1 MQRSFTSYG
10 VGLSS
15 SLRERPSKAQA
26 EEAVRTLIRWVGD
39 DPHREGLRDTP
50 CRVVRAYDEFFSGYN
65 QDPSE
70 VLSRTFEESGGYE
83 GMVLLRDIRIESCCE
98 HHMLPIVGRAHIG
111 YLPDQ
116 RVVGISKLARV
127 AGMYSR
133 RLQIQEK
140 LTTQIAQALEEALR
154 PRGVAVVIEAVHHCM
169 SLRGVYKPGMSM
181 VTSHML
187 GVFREQLELRREFLS
202 LIGHGSSVT

>member
-1 MQRSFTSYG
+1 MF
-10 VGLSS
+10 SS
-15 SLRERPSKAQA
+15 SCERPSKAQA
-26 EEAVRTLIRWVGD
+26 EEAVRTLIRWAGD

-50 CRVVRAYDEFFSGYN
+50 CRVTRAYDEFFSGYG

-83 GMVLLRDIRIESCCE
+83 GMVMLRDIRIESCCE

-116 RVVGISKLARV
+116 RVIGISKLARV
-127 AGMYSR
+127 AGIYSR

-154 PRGVAVVIEAVHHCM
+154 PQGVAVVIEAVHHCM
-169 SLRGVYKPGMSM
+169 SLRGVHKPGMSM

-202 LIGHGSSVT
+202 LIGHGGSVA